1 MNALLRDVR
10 YGARVLFKSPGF
22 TVVAVIALALGIG
35 ANSAIFSTVN
45 AVLLR
50 PLPYNDPERLVEIWE
65 HRPLQ
70 QGRERTVVSP
80 AEFIAWREQVE
91 SFEQIA
97 AINYVLH
104 NLIGSGEPEQI
115 QSLQVSAS
123 LFPMLGVKP
132 IAGRPFL
139 EEEDRPDHNRVVVI
153 SYGLWQRRFAGDPD
167 LVNQQINL
175 DGNKFTVVGVMPQDF
190 HFPPLIDIWEP
201 IAFTPDARN
210 NSGNHFLEIFGRVK
224 PGVSIDQAQAEMT
237 TIASGIEQAHPET
250 NRGHQ
255 IRLVGLHEQIVG
267 DARTALLMLMGAVAF
282 VLLIAC
288 ANVANLLLAR
298 AAARH
303 KEMAI
308 RAALGASRWRIV
320 RQLLAESLLLSSAGG
335 ALGLL
340 LAWWGIDVLV
350 ALSPDGTA
358 RLGEIK
364 LDSTVFGFTL
374 LISLATGVLFGL
386 TPALQSSRPDL
397 NEVLKEG
404 SRGSTDGVRRARMRN
419 LLVVFEVALTLV
431 LMAGAGLMLKSF
443 YRLSHVNPGFNA
455 SNLLTMEITLPDT
468 KYPKRPEILAFYD
481 RLLQQV
487 GTVPEV
493 QAVAA
498 VDVLPL
504 SGNNSSTTVTIEG
517 QPPAP
522 PGERPNANRRSITPD
537 YFRAMGMSLLE
548 GRAFTANDTEQATR
562 VTIVNETMARKFWP
576 GQDVLGKR
584 FKIGAPDRN
593 TNPWLEIVGIVADI
607 KHTSLDEEARQEM
620 YLPCAQSPVRG
631 MTLVARTS
639 TDPLDMAAVLR
650 NQVLAVDPDQP
661 VGSVA
666 SMEQLRDRSLAPR
679 RFSMLLLAVFAA
691 VAVILAAVGIYG
703 VISYS
708 VVQRTHEI
716 GIRMALG
723 AQTGD
728 VLKQVVGKGMSM
740 VLIGVAIGIGAAI
753 GLTHLIS
760 RLLYE
765 VSPTDAT
772 TYVVISLVLAGVALG
787 ACFVPARRAARLD
800 PLVALKY
807 E

>member
-1 MNALLRDVR
+1 MNTLLKDLR
-10 YGARVLFKSPGF
+10 YGARVLVKSPGF
-22 TVVAVIALALGIG
+22 TAVAVIALALGIG

-50 PLPYNDPERLVEIWE
+50 PLPYSDPDRLVEIWE

-70 QGRERTVVSP
+70 NRERTVVSP
-80 AEFIAWREQVE
+80 AEFIAWREQAQ
-91 SFEQIA
+91 SFEQMA

-104 NLIGSGEPEQI
+104 NLIGNGEPEQI
-115 QSLQVSAS
+115 QSVQVSAS
-123 LFPMLGVKP
+123 FFPMLGVKP
-132 IAGRPFL
+132 SAGRVFL
-139 EEEDRPDHNRVVVI
+139 EEEDQPDHNRVAII

-167 LVNQQINL
+167 LINQQINL
-175 DGNKFTVVGVMPQDF
+175 DGNKFTVVGIMPRDF
-190 HFPPLIDIWEP
+190 QFPQLIDLWEP
-201 IAFTPDARN
+201 IAFTPDART

-224 PGVSIDQAQAEMT
+224 PGVSIKQAQAEMT
-237 TIASGIEQAHPET
+237 AIASGIEQAFPERNT
-250 NRGHQ
+250 GHQ
-255 IRLVGLHEQIVG
+255 IRLVSLHEQIVG
-267 DARTALLMLMGAVAF
+267 DSRTALLVLLGAVAF

-308 RAALGASRWRIV
+308 RAALGASRWRII
-320 RQLLAESLLLSSAGG
+320 RQLLAESLLLSAAGG

-340 LAWWGIDVLV
+340 LAWWGVDLLV
-350 ALSPDGTA
+350 ALSPEGTP
-358 RLGEIK
+358 RLDEIK
-364 LDSTVFGFTL
+364 LDSAVFIFTL

-404 SRGSTDGVRRARMRN
+404 SRGSTEGARQGRVRS

-431 LMAGAGLMLKSF
+431 LMVGAGLMLKSF
-443 YRLSHVNPGFNA
+443 YRLSQVDPGFNA
-455 SNLLTMEITLPDT
+455 SNLMTMEINLPNA
-468 KYPKRPEILAFYD
+468 KYPKQPQVLAFYD
-481 RLLQQV
+481 RLIQQV
-487 GTVPEV
+487 ETVPEV
-493 QAVAA
+493 QAAAA
-498 VDVLPL
+498 VNVLPL
-504 SGNNSSTTVTIEG
+504 SGSNSSSTFTIEG

-522 PGERPNANRRSITPD
+522 PGERPNADRRNITNA
-537 YFRAMGMSLLE
+537 YFRAMGMSVLQ
-548 GRAFTANDTEQATR
+548 GRAFTANDTEKSTPVA
-562 VTIVNETMARKFWP
+562 IINETMARRFWP

-584 FKIGAPDRN
+584 FKVGAPDRN
-593 TNPWLEIVGIVADI
+593 NNPWLEIVGVVADI
-607 KHTSLDEEARQEM
+607 KHAGLDEEARQEM
-620 YLPCAQSPVRG
+620 YLPITQSPARG
-631 MTLVARTS
+631 MILVARTS
-639 TDPLDMAAVLR
+639 TDPLDMASVLR

-666 SMEQLRDRSLAPR
+666 SMEQLRSRSLAPR

-691 VAVILAAVGIYG
+691 VAIILATVGIYG

-723 AQTGD
+723 AQTSD
-728 VLKQVVGKGMSM
+728 VLKQIIGKGMIL
-740 VLIGVAIGIGAAI
+740 VLIGVAVGITAAI

-760 RLLYE
+760 KLLYG

-772 TYVVISLVLAGVALG
+772 TYLVISLALAGVALG
-787 ACFVPARRAARLD
+787 ACFVPARRAARVD
-800 PLVALKY
+800 PLIALKY

>member
-1 MNALLRDVR
+1 M
-10 YGARVLFKSPGF
+10 LFKNPGF
-22 TVVAVIALALGIG
+22 TAVAVIALALGIG
-35 ANSAIFSTVN
+35 ANSAIFSAVN

-50 PLPYNDPERLVEIWE
+50 PLPYSDPDRLVEVWE

-70 QGRERTVVSP
+70 NRERTVVSP
-80 AEFIAWREQVE
+80 AEFIAWREQAQ

-104 NLIGSGEPEQI
+104 NLIGGGEPEQV

-132 IAGRPFL
+132 HLGRAFL
-139 EEEDRPDHNRVVVI
+139 EEEDRPDNNRVALI

-175 DGNKFTVVGVMPQDF
+175 DGNKFTVVGIMPKDF
-190 HFPPLIDIWEP
+190 HFPPRIDLWEP
-201 IAFTPDARN
+201 VAFPPEARN
-210 NSGNHFLEIFGRVK
+210 NTGNHFLEIFARIK
-224 PGVSIDQAQAEMT
+224 PGVSINQAQAEMAA
-237 TIASGIEQAHPET
+237 IASGIEQARPET
-250 NRGHQ
+250 SRGHQ
-255 IRLVGLHEQIVG
+255 VRLVGLHEQIVG
-267 DARTALLMLMGAVAF
+267 DARTGLLVLLAAVAF

-303 KEMAI
+303 KEIVI
-308 RAALGASRWRIV
+308 RAALGASRWRII

-340 LAWWGIDVLV
+340 LAWWGIDVLI
-350 ALSPDGTA
+350 ALSPEGTP
-358 RLGEIK
+358 RLGEIR
-364 LDSTVFGFTL
+364 LDSAVFGFTL
-374 LISLATGVLFGL
+374 LVSLATGVLFGL

-404 SRGSTDGVRRARMRN
+404 GRGSTDGARRARVRN

-431 LMAGAGLMLKSF
+431 LMVGAGLMLKSF
-443 YRLSHVNPGFNA
+443 YRLSRVNPGFNA
-455 SNLLTMEITLPDT
+455 SNLLTMEITLPNA
-468 KYPKRPEILAFYD
+468 KYPKRPQLLAFYD
-481 RLLQQV
+481 RLIQQV
-487 GTVPEV
+487 ETVPEV
-493 QAVAA
+493 QAAAA

-504 SGNNSSTTVTIEG
+504 GGSNSSSTFTIEG

-522 PGERPNANRRSITPD
+522 PGERPNANRRVITSD
-537 YFRAMGMSLLE
+537 YFRAMGISVLE
-548 GRAFTANDTEQATR
+548 GRVFTPSDTEQATP
-562 VTIVNETMARKFWP
+562 VAIVNETMARRFWP

-584 FKIGAPDRN
+584 FKVGAPDRN
-593 TNPWLEIVGIVADI
+593 NNPWLEIVGVVADI
-607 KHTSLDEEARQEM
+607 KHESLDEETRQEM
-620 YLPCAQSPVRG
+620 YLPITQSPVRG
-631 MTLVARTS
+631 MVVVARTS
-639 TDPLDMAAVLR
+639 TDPLDLASVLR

-666 SMEQLRDRSLAPR
+666 SMEQLRSRSLAPR
-679 RFSMLLLAVFAA
+679 RFSMLLLAIFAG
-691 VAVILAAVGIYG
+691 VAVVLAAVGIYG

-708 VVQRTHEI
+708 VAQRTHEI

-728 VLKQVVGKGMSM
+728 VLKQVVGKGMGL
-740 VLIGVAIGIGAAI
+740 VLTGVAIGIGAAV

-760 RLLYE
+760 KLLYE
-765 VSPTDAT
+765 VSPTDAA
-772 TYVVISLVLAGVALG
+772 TYVVISLALAGVALG
-787 ACFVPARRAARLD
+787 ACFVPAFRAARVD